1 MQSIH
6 ADTLRSAIDSAAI
19 YDVTV
24 LPYAGRGMDPDA
36 ECAAVRFGDLSELL
50 LLLVALVGELSED
63 EAQYLAKR
71 TRTDSLGH
79 GSVAYWPGVRLDGE
93 PD

>member
-1 MQSIH
+1 MNSIH
-6 ADTLRSAIDSAAI
+6 AETLRAAIEDAAI

-36 ECAAVRFGDLSELL
+36 ECAAVRYTDLSELL
-50 LLLVALVGELSED
+50 LLFVSLVGVTSED

-79 GSVAYWPGVRLDGE
+79 GSIAYWPGVKLDGE